1 MKKWLLLILPVLL
14 IASSIASFRYMD
26 FRKEEFK
33 AVSLQLPVPMDL
45 EDLMPEETYHRP
57 MALEPIYPK
66 VSLLLLNGIHEKV
79 IEKINHETL
88 IQAQIEK
95 DIVTGVIEME
105 PIRDI
110 HFNYQALISGL
121 NPLRTD
127 TFLKITSRESDSLLK
142 LVQDYE
148 KAVYIADYLMDLSY
162 DDENWESSHL
172 SILNVD
178 TDSWQYQPGMEDEWT
193 DILLE
198 YIQDLASERL
208 LIITSLEPSSHLPFS
223 WNPRFKYSMPF
234 CVIAEDLDTPNGNI
248 ILQVEDLTA
257 TIAYALGLPSPTG
270 NTGLPMFYIFSEDS
284 KGEEIIDEE
293 EAENDDTAIEA
304 EHEDEASEEAFVD
317 RLMHFGNNFLI
328 NAMHSL
334 SNFGLDESI
343 AMGHFIYYAGKLDF
357 AKNQGSREI
366 QRTIVESKEAY
377 QEYIDNVNEQNHTLP
392 VIIAV
397 ALLALIL
404 IIWLLFLPF
413 QYKGFLFGIAW
424 LAIWL
429 TLFHVVFQLQI
440 ELPALQEFSWN
451 WIMTAY
457 LWPLVISTIVVGALM
472 TLMGGFVFNDPLS
485 ITIKDMQA
493 ATGTFWVFLVAQ
505 SAFFTIT
512 HGIVIFRTMPGFFS
526 QALLYRNLSHIT
538 MLPLALVC
546 MILIALGIYGLTLIL
561 ARKK

>member
-198 YIQDLASERL
+198 YIQDLAS
-208 LIITSLEPSSHLPFS
+208 
-223 WNPRFKYSMPF
+223 
-234 CVIAEDLDTPNGNI
+234 
-248 ILQVEDLTA
+248 
-257 TIAYALGLPSPTG
+257 
-270 NTGLPMFYIFSEDS
+270 
-284 KGEEIIDEE
+284 
-293 EAENDDTAIEA
+293 
-304 EHEDEASEEAFVD
+304 
-317 RLMHFGNNFLI
+317 
-328 NAMHSL
+328 
-334 SNFGLDESI
+334 
-343 AMGHFIYYAGKLDF
+343 
-357 AKNQGSREI
+357 
-366 QRTIVESKEAY
+366 
-377 QEYIDNVNEQNHTLP
+377 
-392 VIIAV
+392 
-397 ALLALIL
+397 
-404 IIWLLFLPF
+404 
-413 QYKGFLFGIAW
+413 
-424 LAIWL
+424 
-429 TLFHVVFQLQI
+429 
-440 ELPALQEFSWN
+440 
-451 WIMTAY
+451 
-457 LWPLVISTIVVGALM
+457 
-472 TLMGGFVFNDPLS
+472 
-485 ITIKDMQA
+485 
-493 ATGTFWVFLVAQ
+493 
-505 SAFFTIT
+505 
-512 HGIVIFRTMPGFFS
+512 
-526 QALLYRNLSHIT
+526 
-538 MLPLALVC
+538 
-546 MILIALGIYGLTLIL
+546 
-561 ARKK
+561 